1 MKTILLIFAHPDDEI
16 LGCGGTVARLIKEG
30 YKAFTLILGEGIT
43 SRDEKRN
50 RKLRKKELEELKTK
64 ALQAN
69 NILGVEKVFFYEF
82 PDNRFDTVPLLE
94 IVKKIEKIKNE
105 VKPDIIFTHYYDDL
119 NIDHKITYQAV
130 ITATRPT
137 KTETVKE
144 IYSCEILSSTEWN
157 YPLSFNPDTYFDIS
171 STFNLKI
178 EAIKKYESELR
189 DYPHPRS
196 IKGIET
202 LAKYRGIQVG
212 VKYAESFK
220 TVRRIL

>member
-94 IVKKIEKIKNE
+94 IVKKIEKN
-105 VKPDIIFTHYYDDL
+105 
-119 NIDHKITYQAV
+119 
-130 ITATRPT
+130 
-137 KTETVKE
+137 
-144 IYSCEILSSTEWN
+144 
-157 YPLSFNPDTYFDIS
+157 
-171 STFNLKI
+171 
-178 EAIKKYESELR
+178 
-189 DYPHPRS
+189 
-196 IKGIET
+196 
-202 LAKYRGIQVG
+202 
-212 VKYAESFK
+212 
-220 TVRRIL
+220 